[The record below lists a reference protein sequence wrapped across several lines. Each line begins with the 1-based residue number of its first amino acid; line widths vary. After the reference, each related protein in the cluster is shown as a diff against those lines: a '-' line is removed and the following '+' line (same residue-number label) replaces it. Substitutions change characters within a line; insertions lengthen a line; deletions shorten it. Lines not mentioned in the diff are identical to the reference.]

1 MPNVRTGVLFLGL
14 LVLTGLSLSLNSAD
28 RSRGFWA
35 NLDGYQE
42 VPAVSSPASGEFEAR
57 LAQNGTIE
65 YELTYSGFGP
75 TVSASH
81 IHLGRPGTTGGVSAF
96 LCGGGD
102 KPACP
107 ANAGTVTGTIDP
119 ADVVGPEAQG
129 IAPGE
134 FEDLLAAMRAGATY
148 ANVHSPTFPG
158 GEIRGAIRGF
168 HGRGRERGGPGDG
181 AGDWD
186 Y

>member
-1 MPNVRTGVLFLGL
+1 MTNGRRGVLFLGL
-14 LVLTGLSLSLNSAD
+14 LALMGLSLSLNSAD

-107 ANAGTVTGTIDP
+107 QGAGSVTGVIDP
-119 ADVVGPEAQG
+119 ADVIGPTAQG
-129 IAPGE
+129 IAAGE
-134 FEDLLAAMRAGATY
+134 FEELLAAIRAGATY
-148 ANVHSPTFPG
+148 VNVHSTTYPS
-158 GEIRGAIRGF
+158 GEIRGVVKAFRAR
-168 HGRGRERGGPGDG
+168 GRGNNGD
-181 AGDWD
+181 D
-186 Y
+186 

>member
-1 MPNVRTGVLFLGL
+1 MTKMRGSVLFLGL
-14 LVLTGLSLSLNSAD
+14 LLLTGLSLSLDSAD
-28 RSRGFWA
+28 RSRRFWA
-35 NLDGYQE
+35 SLDGYQE
-42 VPAVSSPASGEFEAR
+42 VPALSTPAGGEFDAR
-57 LAQNGTIE
+57 LTQNGTIE
-65 YELTYSGFGP
+65 YELSYSGFG
-75 TVSASH
+75 TGVSASH

-107 ANAGTVTGTIDP
+107 QGSGTVTGTIDP
-119 ADVVGPEAQG
+119 ADVTGPAAQG
-129 IAPGE
+129 IAAGE
-134 FEDLLAAMRAGATY
+134 FEELLAAMRAGATY
-148 ANVHSPTFPG
+148 VNVHSPTFPG

-168 HGRGRERGGPGDG
+168 RGRGPERGGPGDG